1 MLVERGLLQY
11 SEKGKC
17 YVTGELVVDTNI
29 CLKAMCYSPHAY
41 VDAGSIT
48 NSWMHLV
55 MSDPE
60 LVRLGVEIEL
70 ELDVDSTPS
79 TRDDGLD
86 HVIDAAATLCS
97 TQRKMIWVVICSSC
111 MFGRIGQ
118 EAPKK
123 TPKMCK
129 AYLEAAARIRPTAQ
143 LLVAAI
149 KREDPNAIN
158 RNAINPDPN
167 HPINRLGK
175 QLKEEIDSLVP
186 ALLSTYD
193 KKTIEHDVGTMWVT
207 IQDALRKQRDVDTP
221 AFLRSLKTCQKPV
234 HVAVALRPGSMI
246 PSQPLPD
253 PKVLMVRNVMDAD
266 LVLKRSNVLDA
277 IGSKMMALGAAMV
290 GDAFGDVDTLPGHA
304 TPLYLLSQMQ
314 NVLHSNKESH
324 NSLFCSRSGMMA
336 AIDPET
342 HEVLFR
348 TDRLDF
354 GHPFFDADYIREHAL
369 DAETTGAYRAL
380 CQLARA
386 DRDALLRAA
395 TELDA
400 ERTAHADEVASRLD
414 EAYASGTCPNVVVFL
429 AQGRYA
435 DRDGRAFTDRLA
447 LEKRLA
453 SIGVPCL
460 PLLQGEGGIGTRSLI
475 SGDIDRYLY
484 DALPRHL
491 RVCRGRVVVVY
502 PERHAY
508 PETPEGMG
516 QPLTKHLA
524 TKCRVFNET
533 VAGAA
538 LADVTILDDLDSPRL
553 DPYRAFVKASDAFL
567 EKYSSKHTSGGAV
580 PTVMLNKAAGFVS
593 TADVSRE
600 AAEKRKAELGKVV
613 APGEFKLKDQS
624 SRKKEPFDFED
635 FLKPDGVFDLARLE
649 ALKTNFET
657 QIQASKDAKGPKKFN
672 FDWWGKA
679 ELSQSNLARTLACSK
694 FKSNGRGGVGV
705 MGDYVKE
712 LNKKIKQLKAS
723 AAG

>member
-17 YVTGELVVDTNI
+17 YVTGELVVDTNT
-29 CLKAMCYSPHAY
+29 CLKAMCYSPKTY

-55 MSDPE
+55 MSDAE

-70 ELDVDSTPS
+70 ELLVESTTS
-79 TRDDGLD
+79 TRDDWLD

-97 TQRKMIWVVICSSC
+97 TQRKMIWKIICSSC

-186 ALLSTYD
+186 KLLATYD
-193 KKTIEHDVGTMWVT
+193 KKTLEHDVGTMWVA
-207 IQDALRKQRDVDTP
+207 IQNALKKQRDVDTP
-221 AFLRSLKTCQKPV
+221 AFLRSLQTCQKPV
-234 HVAVALRPGSMI
+234 HVVAALRPGDMI
-246 PSQPLPD
+246 LSQPLREPT
-253 PKVLMVRNVMDAD
+253 VLIVRDVMDAD
-266 LVLKRSNVLDA
+266 LVLKRSNIV
-277 IGSKMMALGAAMV
+277 GSKMMALGAAMI

-304 TPLYLLSQMQ
+304 TPLYILGQTQ
-314 NVLHSNKESH
+314 NAFRFIKQSH
-324 NSLFCSRSGMMA
+324 NSLFWSRSGTMA
-336 AIDPET
+336 ALDPIT
-342 HEVLFR
+342 GQILFR

-354 GHPFFDADYIREHAL
+354 GHPSIDAAYIQRHAI
-369 DAETTGAYRAL
+369 DAETTGAYRDL
-380 CQLARA
+380 CQRANA
-386 DRDALLRAA
+386 DRGALLEAA
-395 TELDA
+395 A
-400 ERTAHADEVASRLD
+400 EEERKRTAHADEVASRLD

-429 AQGRYA
+429 AQGRHA

-447 LEKRLA
+447 LEKGLA

-600 AAEKRKAELGKVV
+600 AAEKRKAELGQVV

-712 LNKKIKQLKAS
+712 LNKQIKKLKAS
-723 AAG
+723 TTG